1 MSEGGSL
8 TRGRLTARITAL
20 ILQKYPIA
28 WNVPE
33 LALATGAGRR
43 TVERVLADLVEA
55 GVIEKKYHSYT
66 LHNRHL
72 NQIFG
77 AKWAVRQEIEKDTM
91 IQKRR
96 AYDQKHDQ
104 IEP

>member
-1 MSEGGSL
+1 MSESGSL

-20 ILQKYPIA
+20 ILEKYPVA

-33 LALATGAGRR
+33 LSLATGAGRR
-43 TVERVLADLVEA
+43 TIERVLADLVDA

-77 AKWAVRQEIEKDTM
+77 ARWVVRQEIEKDIM
-91 IQKRR
+91 IQQRR
-96 AYDQKHDQ
+96 DHEQEHNQAG
-104 IEP
+104 